1 MEETR
6 KDKLQ
11 LLVRRFFLIVTDIVL
26 INGSIILALVMRF
39 DVNIS
44 LIEPQY
50 IDNYKATWILFTII
64 TLIIFWF
71 FRMSKCFIVSIRIVD
86 SLAVSLVFSTLR
98 IAIVVLRGNVIH
110 FLFTE
115 QR

>member
-71 FRMSKCFIVSIRIVD
+71 FRMYH
-86 SLAVSLVFSTLR
+86 SLW
-98 IAIVVLRGNVIH
+98 
-110 FLFTE
+110 
-115 QR
+115 Q